1 MPGRFLHLKHLR
13 RSELMDK
20 PIKVPGPDH
29 PITIKPNPH
38 RVRVS
43 WRGRIVA
50 DTKNAL
56 TLEEARYPAIQYI
69 PREDVDM
76 GVLTRS
82 AHETYC
88 PFKGDCSYF
97 SLSDDGER
105 GTNAVWSYE
114 NPFEAVMAIKD
125 HLAFYADRVEVE
137 LT

>member
-1 MPGRFLHLKHLR
+1 
-13 RSELMDK
+13 MDK
-20 PIKVPGPDH
+20 LVKIPGPDH
-29 PITIKPNPH
+29 PITIEPNPK

-43 WRGRIVA
+43 WRGRVIA
-50 DTKNAL
+50 DTTRAL
-56 TLEEARYPAIQYI
+56 TLQEARYPAVQYI
-69 PREDVDM
+69 PRADVDM

-97 SLSDDGER
+97 SLPGDGDR

-114 NPFEAVMAIKD
+114 NPFEAVTAIKD
-125 HLAFYADRVEVE
+125 HLAFYADRVEIE